1 LVVVDIDGR
10 IKDVTVTSNMM
21 ESGAE
26 WLSSEE
32 VYEKAVNR

>member
-26 WLSSEE
+26 WLSSERE
-32 VYEKAVNR
+32 YENAVNR